1 MEWTSKIE
9 NTSIQRKCT
18 FCDMTAL
25 YFEGVGS
32 KVVVYTCKQHFE
44 RLSAVE
50 EEKEEEEEEEEEE
63 DSQSYYDGV
72 IESAEG
78 VD

>member
-9 NTSIQRKCT
+9 NASIQRKCT

-50 EEKEEEEEEEEEE
+50 EDKEEEEE